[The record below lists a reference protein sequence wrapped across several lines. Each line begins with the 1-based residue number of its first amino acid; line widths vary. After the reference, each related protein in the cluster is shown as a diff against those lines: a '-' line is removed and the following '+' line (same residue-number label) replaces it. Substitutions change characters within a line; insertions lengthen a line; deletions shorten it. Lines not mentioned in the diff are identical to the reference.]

1 MKINKKLLMAA
12 LAGAIVVG
20 GGATSYADVYTDA
33 DGKVLPGDPW
43 EEAAKEAEAKA
54 KAEKEAEE
62 AKAKAEKEAEEAKA
76 KAEKEAAAKKLE
88 EAKVQAKE
96 TIKGLD
102 LSGTQIR
109 SFNDKVDDATTPE
122 QANNVVTEAQELVKY
137 ISEAKM
143 SLPELKEG
151 QDINEIIDK
160 FNKATNK
167 SEVDAATKF
176 AGDPEGYKKD
186 QDLKAAKDV
195 AKEEINKLDLSEA
208 QKNNFNSKVDNATD
222 AKGINAATAEA
233 KELEAALVD
242 AKMNKLSATEDE
254 TKLQEAIEKLDNAMT
269 VDEVNKIVES
279 INNAIKDDEAKKE
292 EEAKQLAAAKEKA
305 KEDINGL
312 DLSQVQ
318 KDHFNSLVDEAK
330 DVDSVNAIVKDS
342 NDLLAAIIDA
352 KLNKLKA
359 TDDEEIKNKA
369 EEELDKALTT
379 KDVDRIVAEI
389 NKEIADEEKAKE
401 EAAKKAEELAAAK
414 EKAIKELKEAGI
426 TSDIY
431 FDAIN
436 KAKTVEGVESL
447 KNEILK
453 AHAEKP
459 GENPGITID
468 EWLLKNAKEDAIK
481 ELKEA
486 GITSDI
492 YFDAINK
499 AKTVEGVESLK
510 NEILKAHAE
519 KPEEPKEEV
528 TIKANLIFADGKTQ
542 TAEFK
547 GTFEEATAEAY
558 RYADL
563 LAKVNGEYTADLE
576 DGGYTINIKFAGKEQ
591 PGENPGITIDEWLLK
606 NAKEDA
612 IKELKEAGITSD
624 IYFDAINKAKTVEGV
639 ESLKNEIL
647 KAHAEKPGENPGIT
661 IDEWL
666 LKNAKEDAIK
676 ELKEAGITSDIYF
689 DAINKAKT
697 VEGVE
702 SLKNEILKSHA
713 GEITPEE
720 PKEEVTIKANLIFAD
735 GKTQTAEFKGTFE
748 EATAEAYR
756 YADLLAKVNGEYT
769 ADLEDGGYTINIK
782 FAGKEQPGE
791 NPGITIDE
799 WLLKNAKE
807 EAIKELKEAGIT
819 SDLYFSL
826 INKAKTV
833 EGVEAL
839 KNEILKAHAG
849 EETPELKD
857 GYATYEEAEAAAKEA
872 LRNDDVNNA
881 YEIVQGADGR
891 YYYVLKIENA
901 DEEEPGEDTPE
912 VQEGY
917 ATYEEAEAAA
927 KEALKEDKVNNSYE
941 VVQGADGRYYYV
953 LKIEA
958 KEDEQP
964 GENPGITIDE
974 WLLKNAKEDAIKELK
989 EAGITSDIYFDA
1001 INKAKTV
1008 EGVEAL
1014 KNEILKAHAEKPED
1028 PEEPGEDKP
1037 VDEDAKREEE
1047 YQKAAELQYAKEAAI
1062 KELKEAGITS
1072 EYLFNL
1078 INKAKTVEG
1087 VESLKNEILK
1097 AHAEKPE
1104 EPETPENPEE
1114 PGEDKPVDE
1123 DAKREEEYQKAQ
1135 ELQYAKEAAIKELK
1149 EAGITS
1155 DIYFDAINK
1164 AKTVEGVESLKN
1176 EILKAHA
1183 EKPGENPGITID
1195 EWLLKNAKE
1204 DAIKELKEAGITSD
1218 IYFDAINKAKTVE
1231 GVESLKNEILKAHAE
1246 KPGENPGI
1254 TIDEW
1259 LLKNAK
1265 EDAIKELKEAGIT
1278 SDINFDAINKAK
1290 TVEGVEAL
1298 KNEILKAHKKDEK
1311 PGEGQKP
1318 EDKKPGEDKK
1328 PEDKKPGEDK
1338 KPEDKKP
1345 GKTDKDSPKKKEKAK
1360 LPKAGSEA
1368 EILTLAAAALSTAA
1382 GAYVS
1387 LKKRK

>member
-20 GGATSYADVYTDA
+20 GGVNTYAA
-33 DGKVLPGDPW
+33 DEGIP
-43 EEAAKEAEAKA
+43 E
-54 KAEKEAEE
+54 
-62 AKAKAEKEAEEAKA
+62 
-76 KAEKEAAAKKLE
+76 
-88 EAKVQAKE
+88 
-96 TIKGLD
+96 
-102 LSGTQIR
+102 
-109 SFNDKVDDATTPE
+109 KVDDSGNPIFKLPDDYISPETEGSETGDTDPEEKPETPQKNTYTLRVRE
-122 QANNVVTEAQELVKY
+122 LDKDGNSISFLENKDGLTAQEL
-137 ISEAKM
+137 SELSDKVIT
-143 SLPELKEG
+143 KEYKILETITSEDG
-151 QDINEIIDK
+151 KTITIN
-160 FNKATNK
+160 
-167 SEVDAATKF
+167 VTKI
-176 AGDPEGYKKD
+176 E
-186 QDLKAAKDV
+186 
-195 AKEEINKLDLSEA
+195 KEETPQKNTYSLRVRELDKDGNAISFLENKDGLTAQELSELSDKVITKEYKILETITSEDGKTITINVTKIEKEETP
-208 QKNNFNSKVDNATD
+208 QKNTYSLRVRELDKDGNAISFLENKDGLTAQELSELSDKVITKEYKILETITSEDGKTITINVTKIEKEKKPEEEVTIKVNLIFANGSKQTAEF
-222 AKGINAATAEA
+222 KGTFEEATAEA
-233 KELEAALVD
+233 YRYADLLAKENGKYTADLED
-242 AKMNKLSATEDE
+242 GGYT
-254 TKLQEAIEKLDNAMT
+254 
-269 VDEVNKIVES
+269 
-279 INNAIKDDEAKKE
+279 INIKFAGKE
-292 EEAKQLAAAKEKA
+292 EEP
-305 KEDINGL
+305 
-312 DLSQVQ
+312 
-318 KDHFNSLVDEAK
+318 
-330 DVDSVNAIVKDS
+330 
-342 NDLLAAIIDA
+342 
-352 KLNKLKA
+352 
-359 TDDEEIKNKA
+359 
-369 EEELDKALTT
+369 
-379 KDVDRIVAEI
+379 
-389 NKEIADEEKAKE
+389 
-401 EAAKKAEELAAAK
+401 
-414 EKAIKELKEAGI
+414 
-426 TSDIY
+426 
-431 FDAIN
+431 
-436 KAKTVEGVESL
+436 
-447 KNEILK
+447 
-453 AHAEKP
+453 EKP
-459 GENPGITID
+459 
-468 EWLLKNAKEDAIK
+468 
-481 ELKEA
+481 
-486 GITSDI
+486 
-492 YFDAINK
+492 
-499 AKTVEGVESLK
+499 VE
-510 NEILKAHAE
+510 
-519 KPEEPKEEV
+519 KEEV
-528 TIKANLIFADGKTQ
+528 TIKVNLIFADGKTQ

-576 DGGYTINIKFAGKEQ
+576 D
-591 PGENPGITIDEWLLK
+591 
-606 NAKEDA
+606 
-612 IKELKEAGITSD
+612 
-624 IYFDAINKAKTVEGV
+624 
-639 ESLKNEIL
+639 
-647 KAHAEKPGENPGIT
+647 
-661 IDEWL
+661 
-666 LKNAKEDAIK
+666 
-676 ELKEAGITSDIYF
+676 
-689 DAINKAKT
+689 
-697 VEGVE
+697 
-702 SLKNEILKSHA
+702 
-713 GEITPEE
+713 
-720 PKEEVTIKANLIFAD
+720 
-735 GKTQTAEFKGTFE
+735 
-748 EATAEAYR
+748 R
-756 YADLLAKVNGEYT
+756 
-769 ADLEDGGYTINIK
+769 GYTINIK

-872 LRNDDVNNA
+872 LKNDDVNNA

-891 YYYVLKIENA
+891 YYYVLKIEVA

-927 KEALKEDKVNNSYE
+927 KEALKEDKVNNAYE

-953 LKIEA
+953 LKIED
-958 KEDEQP
+958 KEDEQPGEEP

-989 EAGITSDIYFDA
+989 EAGISSDIYFDA

-1014 KNEILKAHAEKPED
+1014 KNEILKAHAEKPGEN
-1028 PEEPGEDKP
+1028 PGITI
-1037 VDEDAKREEE
+1037 DEWLLKN
-1047 YQKAAELQYAKEAAI
+1047 AKEAAI
-1062 KELKEAGITS
+1062 KELKEAGITA

-1097 AHAEKPE
+1097 AHAETPEDPEKPE
-1104 EPETPENPEE
+1104 KPEDPDAEE
-1114 PGEDKPVDE
+1114 ALK
-1123 DAKREEEYQKAQ
+1123 K
-1135 ELQYAKEAAIKELK
+1135 AKEAAIKELK

-1155 DIYFDAINK
+1155 DIFFDAINK
-1164 AKTVEGVESLKN
+1164 AKTVEGVEALKN

-1246 KPGENPGI
+1246 KPEDPEKPEKPE
-1254 TIDEW
+1254 DPDAEEA
-1259 LLKNAK
+1259 LKKAK
-1265 EDAIKELKEAGIT
+1265 EAAIKELKEAGIT
-1278 SDINFDAINKAK
+1278 SDIYFDAINKAK

-1328 PEDKKPGEDK
+1328 PEDKKTGEDK

>member
-43 EEAAKEAEAKA
+43 EEAAKEAEAKAKAEKEAEEAKA

-453 AHAEKP
+453 
-459 GENPGITID
+459 
-468 EWLLKNAKEDAIK
+468 
-481 ELKEA
+481 
-486 GITSDI
+486 
-492 YFDAINK
+492 
-499 AKTVEGVESLK
+499 
-510 NEILKAHAE
+510 
-519 KPEEPKEEV
+519 
-528 TIKANLIFADGKTQ
+528 
-542 TAEFK
+542 
-547 GTFEEATAEAY
+547 
-558 RYADL
+558 
-563 LAKVNGEYTADLE
+563 
-576 DGGYTINIKFAGKEQ
+576 
-591 PGENPGITIDEWLLK
+591 
-606 NAKEDA
+606 
-612 IKELKEAGITSD
+612 
-624 IYFDAINKAKTVEGV
+624 
-639 ESLKNEIL
+639 
-647 KAHAEKPGENPGIT
+647 
-661 IDEWL
+661 
-666 LKNAKEDAIK
+666 
-676 ELKEAGITSDIYF
+676 
-689 DAINKAKT
+689 
-697 VEGVE
+697 
-702 SLKNEILKSHA
+702 
-713 GEITPEE
+713 
-720 PKEEVTIKANLIFAD
+720 
-735 GKTQTAEFKGTFE
+735 
-748 EATAEAYR
+748 
-756 YADLLAKVNGEYT
+756 
-769 ADLEDGGYTINIK
+769 
-782 FAGKEQPGE
+782 
-791 NPGITIDE
+791 
-799 WLLKNAKE
+799 
-807 EAIKELKEAGIT
+807 
-819 SDLYFSL
+819 
-826 INKAKTV
+826 
-833 EGVEAL
+833 
-839 KNEILKAHAG
+839 
-849 EETPELKD
+849 
-857 GYATYEEAEAAAKEA
+857 
-872 LRNDDVNNA
+872 
-881 YEIVQGADGR
+881 
-891 YYYVLKIENA
+891 
-901 DEEEPGEDTPE
+901 
-912 VQEGY
+912 
-917 ATYEEAEAAA
+917 
-927 KEALKEDKVNNSYE
+927 
-941 VVQGADGRYYYV
+941 
-953 LKIEA
+953 
-958 KEDEQP
+958 
-964 GENPGITIDE
+964 
-974 WLLKNAKEDAIKELK
+974 
-989 EAGITSDIYFDA
+989 
-1001 INKAKTV
+1001 
-1008 EGVEAL
+1008 
-1014 KNEILKAHAEKPED
+1014 
-1028 PEEPGEDKP
+1028 
-1037 VDEDAKREEE
+1037 
-1047 YQKAAELQYAKEAAI
+1047 
-1062 KELKEAGITS
+1062 
-1072 EYLFNL
+1072 
-1078 INKAKTVEG
+1078 
-1087 VESLKNEILK
+1087 
-1097 AHAEKPE
+1097 
-1104 EPETPENPEE
+1104 
-1114 PGEDKPVDE
+1114 
-1123 DAKREEEYQKAQ
+1123 
-1135 ELQYAKEAAIKELK
+1135 
-1149 EAGITS
+1149 
-1155 DIYFDAINK
+1155 
-1164 AKTVEGVESLKN
+1164 
-1176 EILKAHA
+1176 
-1183 EKPGENPGITID
+1183 
-1195 EWLLKNAKE
+1195 
-1204 DAIKELKEAGITSD
+1204 
-1218 IYFDAINKAKTVE
+1218 
-1231 GVESLKNEILKAHAE
+1231 
-1246 KPGENPGI
+1246 
-1254 TIDEW
+1254 
-1259 LLKNAK
+1259 
-1265 EDAIKELKEAGIT
+1265 
-1278 SDINFDAINKAK
+1278 
-1290 TVEGVEAL
+1290 
-1298 KNEILKAHKKDEK
+1298 
-1311 PGEGQKP
+1311 
-1318 EDKKPGEDKK
+1318 
-1328 PEDKKPGEDK
+1328 
-1338 KPEDKKP
+1338 
-1345 GKTDKDSPKKKEKAK
+1345 
-1360 LPKAGSEA
+1360 
-1368 EILTLAAAALSTAA
+1368 
-1382 GAYVS
+1382 
-1387 LKKRK
+1387 